1 MLSVSKHMKYK
12 CSIAMT
18 IAALNKN
25 KPINLIVASCI
36 FVESLQF
43 INQRMHI

>member
-1 MLSVSKHMKYK
+1 MPKIIDEVSDAGK
-12 CSIAMT
+12 
-18 IAALNKN
+18 LNSSL
-25 KPINLIVASCI
+25 NLTVAQCI